1 MTQRDPAEL
10 PAAVEALLT
19 AWPVPERSD
28 EAWAAS
34 AAAIAA
40 RLRGAAEAVAREGA
54 GADASTPGTDAPKLD
69 DAALLA
75 EPLPREADEPE
86 VFAADRCSSPRLAA
100 AATPRP
106 LPTATAERSLA
117 QLARSRVAES
127 DRERRLE
134 VARQS
139 LDHVARARSRGEFAD
154 QVARTAEARSGDRS
168 SQPSLPARRDRLG
181 MSTLF
186 AAMGMLA
193 AAASILVLV
202 QVVRRSPPKSV
213 EPVVVAASSA
223 KPSPPAT
230 SPAADEEPVAR
241 LEDLPAN
248 ADRASPG
255 TAPRPSRPSA
265 GAATAPRLAV
275 GTAVASAAPAEPDEF
290 DTKLQHAE
298 GRSTP
303 LAPTTGE
310 AIAALAPGLGQA
322 KRCVTGHT
330 EPSVAVITFSS
341 DGTVSSV
348 AVSGPA
354 AGTPAGSC
362 IESAFKGARV
372 VPFAKPSFTVSYP
385 VRP

>member
-40 RLRGAAEAVAREGA
+40 RLRGAAGA
-54 GADASTPGTDAPKLD
+54 GADGSTPATDAPALD

-86 VFAADRCSSPRLAA
+86 VFAADRRSSPRLAA

-106 LPTATAERSLA
+106 APAGTERSLA
-117 QLARSRVAES
+117 ELARSRVAES

-154 QVARTAEARSGDRS
+154 QVARTAEARSSDRS
-168 SQPSLPARRDRLG
+168 SQPSLPARRDRLA

-202 QVVRRSPPKSV
+202 QVVRRSPPTSV

-223 KPSPPAT
+223 KPSPPVT
-230 SPAADEEPVAR
+230 SPATDEEPVAR

-275 GTAVASAAPAEPDEF
+275 GPAVASAAPAEPDEF